1 MLQLA
6 VLALSVLSVI
16 VNVQSHSA
24 SAVYIIELL
33 AWSTSDT
40 EHIQS
45 GLQLIVNTHGILL
58 SLIVQLF
65 HTVGFRSL

>member
-6 VLALSVLSVI
+6 VLRLSVLSVI
-16 VNVQSHSA
+16 VNVQSHTV

-33 AWSTSDT
+33 AWSISDV
-40 EHIQS
+40 EHTHS
-45 GLQLIVNTHGILL
+45 GPQLIVNAHGILL

-65 HTVGFRSL
+65 HTVGFKSL